1 MFEIGSSLREAR
13 IRQDLDFEELETR
26 TKVRAKYLRHLED
39 ERFDQLPGHA
49 YTKGFLR
56 VYADALGL
64 DGRLYVDEYN
74 SRYVAGDE
82 GGSGAPRLPRAPT
95 ATRRRRRERR
105 ESHTVGVALAAILLV
120 TALVIAAWRFGGP
133 DDPQVEG
140 INATTPRAATSTQ
153 AQAAQQRQVTL
164 SITAVRGASF
174 MEVRAG
180 TAASRPLYTGTLER
194 GQFQRFTRRSLY
206 LSLDRPTNVV
216 VKLNG
221 RRIVLPRGCALKVT
235 RVTAEC
241 V

>member
-13 IRQDLDFEELETR
+13 TRQGLDFEELETR

-39 ERFDQLPGHA
+39 ERFTELPGHA

-64 DGRLYVDEYN
+64 DGRLYVEEYN
-74 SRYVAGDE
+74 SRYIAGDE
-82 GGSGAPRLPRAPT
+82 GAAPRAQRPPSGP
-95 ATRRRRRERR
+95 RRRRRDRR
-105 ESHTVGVALAAILLV
+105 ESGTVGVALAAILVV

-140 INATTPRAATSTQ
+140 INAPTPRVAATTKQS
-153 AQAAQQRQVTL
+153 AQQVTL
-164 SITAVRGASF
+164 TIRAVGGPSF

-180 TAASRPLYTGTLER
+180 TAFGRPLYTGTLES
-194 GQFQRFTRRSLY
+194 GQMQRFTKKALY
-206 LSLDRPTNVV
+206 LAVARPANVV
-216 VKLNG
+216 VTLDGK
-221 RRIVLPRGCALKVT
+221 RIILPRGCKLKVT
-235 RVTAEC
+235 GRSASC

>member
-13 IRQDLDFEELETR
+13 IRQDLAFEEMEAR
-26 TKVRAKYLRHLED
+26 TKVRAKYLRQLEE

-64 DGRLYVDEYN
+64 DGRLYVEEYN
-74 SRYVAGDE
+74 SRYVAGEE
-82 GGSGAPRLPRAPT
+82 GATPRLPRSPGSA
-95 ATRRRRRERR
+95 RRRRRETR
-105 ESHTVGVALAAILLV
+105 ESGTIGIALAAILVV

-140 INATTPRAATSTQ
+140 INASAPRPAATTPRRNAN
-153 AQAAQQRQVTL
+153 QVTL
-164 SITAVRGASF
+164 TVRAVAGASF

-180 TAASRPLYTGTLER
+180 TAYSRPLYTGTLER
-194 GQFQRFTRRSLY
+194 GQTQRFTKRALFVAIE
-206 LSLDRPTNVV
+206 RPGNVV
-216 VKLNG
+216 IRLDGKRL
-221 RRIVLPRGCALKVT
+221 ILPRGCKLKVT
-235 RVTAEC
+235 GRSAVC

>member
-13 IRQDLDFEELETR
+13 LRQGFDFDELEAR
-26 TKVRAKYLRHLED
+26 TKVRAKYLRHLEE

-140 INATTPRAATSTQ
+140 INAATPRATTTVRSP
-153 AQAAQQRQVTL
+153 AARQQVTL
-164 SITAVRGASF
+164 SIRAVRGASF

-180 TAASRPLYTGTLER
+180 TASSRPLYTGTLER

-206 LSLDRPTNVV
+206 LSVERPANVV
-216 VKLNG
+216 VQLNG
-221 RRIVLPRGCALKVT
+221 RRVVLPRGCALKVT
-235 RVTAEC
+235 RATAEC